1 MPEIIIDAGH
11 GGSDPGAVFE
21 GRQEKDDVL
30 ALALAVGEILEDN
43 GISVAYTRT
52 TDVYDSPYQKAMI
65 ANQSGADFFLSLHRN
80 STETPGSGTGVDA
93 LVYENQGIPAEMGTN
108 INRELE
114 QLGFRNNGITERPG
128 LVVLRRTQM
137 PALLMEVGFIN
148 NPNDNAIFDEQFEA
162 IAQAIANGVM
172 ETIKNESD
180 DEDTL
185 YRVQVGAYRNRALA
199 NQLLNQLTSEGYP
212 AFLIYED
219 GWYRVQVGAFQYL
232 DNAVKMEQRLRRDGY
247 STWITTH

>member
-1 MPEIIIDAGH
+1 MPEVIIDAGH
-11 GGSDPGAVFE
+11 GGRDPGAVFE

-30 ALALAVGEILEDN
+30 ALALAVGEILEEN

-52 TDVYDSPYQKAMI
+52 TDVYDSPSQKATI
-65 ANQSGADFFLSLHRN
+65 ANNSGADFFISFHRN

-93 LVYENQGIPAEMGTN
+93 LVYENRGLPAELGTN

-114 QLGFRNNGITERPG
+114 ELGFRNNGITERPG

-148 NPNDNAIFDEQFEA
+148 NPADNALFDEQFEA
-162 IAQAIANGVM
+162 IAQAIANGIL
-172 ETIKNESD
+172 ETLGEQPQA
-180 DEDTL
+180 EEVL
-185 YRVQVGAYRNRALA
+185 YRVQVGAYRNRDLA
-199 NQLLNQLTSEGYP
+199 TQLLNQLLAEGYP
-212 AFLIYED
+212 AFLIFED

-232 DNAVKMEQRLRRDGY
+232 DNAVEIENRLRRAGY
-247 STWITTH
+247 STWITT